1 MNKFLTK
8 KNLYFTAIFTVLGFL
23 ALQVPVAQIVG
34 AKGNFTLF
42 DFFGPLAASFI
53 GLVPGLI
60 AIFLT
65 QLANVLVHN
74 TSFFE
79 AAVLIRFFPMLF
91 AAFYF
96 ASKSRFTLIIPIAAM
111 VGFLIH
117 PIGASAWLYSTF
129 WLIPIIAYF
138 FKDQSLFLRSLG
150 TTFTAHAVGGVLWL
164 YTFGLSSETWLAL
177 IPVVAKERLMFGV
190 GIMVS
195 YLVFN
200 NVLAFLTEKKLVRLP
215 FLTDKKY
222 LLGLP
227 K

>member
-117 PIGASAWLYSTF
+117 PIG
-129 WLIPIIAYF
+129 
-138 FKDQSLFLRSLG
+138 QR
-150 TTFTAHAVGGVLWL
+150 
-164 YTFGLSSETWLAL
+164 LAL
-177 IPVVAKERLMFGV
+177 LHFLANSNHRLLLQRPISIFAQSWNHFHRPCCWG
-190 GIMVS
+190 S
-195 YLVFN
+195 P
-200 NVLAFLTEKKLVRLP
+200 LALHFWP
-215 FLTDKKY
+215 
-222 LLGLP
+222 
-227 K
+227 